1 MKWLLNMVIVCL
13 SITATAQQLAVLETS
28 GKTKTVFS
36 CENATLYLTKSDE
49 NNKVLWK
56 ENYGKCD
63 YTVKDALFWK
73 GIGDD
78 YIVYT
83 LKDGVTDRMV
93 EFDKNTGKPKTEY
106 LLPEA
111 KQPTKDQIA
120 YLCRTARFYEKDDSE
135 NSIGFTYHKSLWEMA
150 GAIPKVDPTEVGR
163 AKVRKMWSR
172 YKEIIRCEVGSGSRS
187 EDLNIAKFAID
198 ATNHRFASELV
209 IAYKCDF
216 NFVDKKDGMTLL
228 DFMQERLD
236 DQKRLT
242 PPAEDLIR
250 DYENLYRAIVRNGG
264 KHAKDLTPEDLAR

>member
-1 MKWLLNMVIVCL
+1 MKWLLNMLVICWSL
-13 SITATAQQLAVLETS
+13 SATAQQLAVLETS

-36 CENATLYLTKSDE
+36 CENATLYLTKTDE

-63 YTVKDALFWK
+63 YTVKEALFWK

-83 LKDGVTDRMV
+83 LKDGVTDRMI

-111 KQPTKDQIA
+111 KQPTRDHIA
-120 YLCRTARFYEKDDSE
+120 NLAYTTRHYEKDESE
-135 NSIGFTYHKSLWEMA
+135 NSIGYTYHKALWEMA
-150 GAIPKVDPTEVGR
+150 GAIPKVDPTAVGR
-163 AKVRKMWSR
+163 AKVRKMWNL
-172 YKEIIRCEVGSGSRS
+172 YKEIIRPGVTGTARS
-187 EDLNIAKFAID
+187 EDLNIAKYAID

-216 NFVDKKDGMTLL
+216 NFVDKKDGRTLL
-228 DFMQERLD
+228 DFMQDRLD
-236 DQKRLT
+236 EEKRLT

-264 KHAKDLTPEDLAR
+264 KHAKDL

>member
-1 MKWLLNMVIVCL
+1 MKWLLNMLVICWSL
-13 SITATAQQLAVLETS
+13 SATAQQLAVLETS

-36 CENATLYLTKSDE
+36 CENATLYLTKTDE

-63 YTVKDALFWK
+63 YTVKEALFWK

-111 KQPTKDQIA
+111 KQPTRDHIA
-120 YLCRTARFYEKDDSE
+120 NLAYTTRHYEKDESE
-135 NSIGFTYHKSLWEMA
+135 NSIGYTYHKALWEMA
-150 GAIPKVDPTEVGR
+150 GAIPKVDPTAVGR
-163 AKVRKMWSR
+163 AKVRKMWNL
-172 YKEIIRCEVGSGSRS
+172 YKEIIRPGVTGTARS
-187 EDLNIAKFAID
+187 EDLNIAKYAID

-228 DFMQERLD
+228 DFVQSRIDEE
-236 DQKRLT
+236 KRLT
-242 PPAEDLIR
+242 PPAENKIR